1 MAQPHVQ
8 HMGTTWDIL
17 ESFGTTLQQYQD
29 NCETILW
36 LLWDNILTSYGI
48 VAERTASFG
57 QLMVIAFSVY
67 PISLNK
73 NEPQI
78 CSQKDERPEGLH
90 VCVDD
95 DEDEGDEEVEEQ
107 PDIDHLQVGGVW

>member
-1 MAQPHVQ
+1 
-8 HMGTTWDIL
+8 MGTTWDIL

-36 LLWDNILTSYGI
+36 QLWDNILTSYGL
-48 VAERTASFG
+48 VAERTAGFG

>member
-1 MAQPHVQ
+1 M
-8 HMGTTWDIL
+8 
-17 ESFGTTLQQYQD
+17 TTLGQHIDFLRTSGGAYHW
-29 NCETILW
+29 LW
-36 LLWDNILTSYGI
+36 AAYGHCFFYAAYI
-48 VAERTASFG
+48 Y
-57 QLMVIAFSVY
+57 MK
-67 PISLNK
+67 K

-107 PDIDHLQVGGVW
+107 PDVDHLQVGGVW

>member
-1 MAQPHVQ
+1 M
-8 HMGTTWDIL
+8 
-17 ESFGTTLQQYQD
+17 
-29 NCETILW
+29 
-36 LLWDNILTSYGI
+36 TSYGI

-67 PISLNK
+67 PISLKK
-73 NEPQI
+73 NEPRI

>member
-36 LLWDNILTSYGI
+36 QLWDNILTSYGQ
-48 VAERTASFG
+48 VAERTAGFG
-57 QLMVIAFSVY
+57 QLMVIAFFCVSY
-67 PISLNK
+67 IFEE

-78 CSQKDERPEGLH
+78 CFQKDERPEGLH

-95 DEDEGDEEVEEQ
+95 DEDEGDEEVEE
-107 PDIDHLQVGGVW
+107 

>member
-1 MAQPHVQ
+1 MTTSGQ
-8 HMGTTWDIL
+8 HIDFL
-17 ESFGTTLQQYQD
+17 R
-29 NCETILW
+29 
-36 LLWDNILTSYGI
+36 TSGGAYRWRWATYGHCFFCVSYI
-48 VAERTASFG
+48 FEE
-57 QLMVIAFSVY
+57 
-67 PISLNK
+67 

-107 PDIDHLQVGGVW
+107 PNVDHLQVGGVW